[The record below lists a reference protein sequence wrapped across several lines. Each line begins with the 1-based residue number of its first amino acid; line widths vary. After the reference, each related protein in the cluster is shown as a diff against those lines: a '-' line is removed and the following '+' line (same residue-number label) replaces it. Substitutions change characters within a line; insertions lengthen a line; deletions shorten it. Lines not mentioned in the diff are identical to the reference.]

1 MKKYANKVS
10 VAVCY
15 GKRYLFELNK
25 NRTGLFFDSPL
36 LSDKIANNPKELQK
50 VLFGERFGGIT
61 DLEVGPDCYLYV
73 VSIWK

>member
-10 VAVCY
+10 IAGCY
-15 GKRYLFELNK
+15 GKLYLFELNK

-50 VLFGERFGGIT
+50 ALFGE
-61 DLEVGPDCYLYV
+61 
-73 VSIWK
+73 